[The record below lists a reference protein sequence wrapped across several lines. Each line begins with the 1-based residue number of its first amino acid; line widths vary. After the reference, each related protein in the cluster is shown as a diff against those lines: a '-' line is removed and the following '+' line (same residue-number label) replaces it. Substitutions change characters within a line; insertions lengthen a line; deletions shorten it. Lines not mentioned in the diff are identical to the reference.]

1 MIHAHHAVH
10 AHDTHAHS
18 AHIQVHVRHSRG
30 TAKKSQNTQSP
41 RKAHHAKT
49 TTHHGTHSSRLNASN
64 NQRINVA
71 KFSNKLQSISASR
84 SSEKCARNVRI
95 ALQTA
100 GADVSNHPIAAANW
114 GRTLE
119 KNGYKQIKPAFNRP
133 QKGDIY
139 IIDATSN
146 HVYGHIAG
154 YTGSEWISDF
164 RQSSYAV
171 YKEKDVEY
179 HYYRLESAT

>member
-10 AHDTHAHS
+10 AHNSHAHS
-18 AHIQVHVRHSRG
+18 VQVHVRHASSRDI
-30 TAKKSQNTQSP
+30 KKPEHVQSQ
-41 RKAHHAKT
+41 RKAHHSKNVKYRIDQQSTLDA
-49 TTHHGTHSSRLNASN
+49 
-64 NQRINVA
+64 QRINVS
-71 KFSNKLQSISASR
+71 KFSIKLESISARR

-100 GADVSNHPIAAANW
+100 GADVSNHPIAAADW

-139 IIDATSN
+139 IIDATSD

-164 RQSSYAV
+164 RQSGYAV
-171 YKEKDVEY
+171 YREKDVEY
-179 HYYRLESAT
+179 HYYRLEPATEL

>member
-10 AHDTHAHS
+10 AHDTDAHS
-18 AHIQVHVRHSRG
+18 VQVHVRHAHRRVA
-30 TAKKSQNTQSP
+30 TKKVQHVQP
-41 RKAHHAKT
+41 QRKVHHVKMTKQHINHNVDLA
-49 TTHHGTHSSRLNASN
+49 A
-64 NQRINVA
+64 QRINLS
-71 KFSNKLQSISASR
+71 KFSHKLESISARR

-95 ALQTA
+95 ALETA
-100 GADVSNHPIAAANW
+100 GANVSNHPIAAANW

-119 KNGYKQIKPAFNRP
+119 KNGYKQIKPAFNKP
-133 QKGDIY
+133 KKGDIY

-146 HVYGHIAG
+146 HTYGHIAG

-164 RQSSYAV
+164 RQNSYAV
-171 YKEKDVEY
+171 YREKDVEY

>member
-10 AHDTHAHS
+10 AHDTHAHP
-18 AHIQVHVRHSRG
+18 AHVQVRHSRG
-30 TAKKSQNTQSP
+30 AAPKSQHKKKTQHS
-41 RKAHHAKT
+41 KTIHHTAHTSTKY
-49 TTHHGTHSSRLNASN
+49 
-64 NQRINVA
+64 QKRINVS
-71 KFSNKLQSISASR
+71 KFSNKLESISARR
-84 SSEKCARNVRI
+84 STEKCARNVRI

-100 GADVSNHPIAAANW
+100 GADVTNHPIAAANW

-119 KNGYKQIKPAFNRP
+119 KNGYKQIKPAFNNP

-139 IIDATSN
+139 IIDSTSN

-164 RQSSYAV
+164 RQNSYAV

-179 HYYRLESAT
+179 HYYRLTSAT

>member
-18 AHIQVHVRHSRG
+18 VQVHVRHSRG
-30 TAKKSQNTQSP
+30 AVKKAHNAHQQHSTAAKS
-41 RKAHHAKT
+41 HHAKT
-49 TTHHGTHSSRLNASN
+49 IHHVTHRTTHHTVA
-64 NQRINVA
+64 QRINVS
-71 KFSNKLQSISASR
+71 KFSTKLESISARR
-84 SSEKCARNVRI
+84 SKEKCARNVRI

-114 GRTLE
+114 GHTLE
-119 KNGYKQIKPAFNRP
+119 KNGYKQIKPAFNNP
-133 QKGDIY
+133 KKGDIY
-139 IIDATSN
+139 IIDATNN

-164 RQSSYAV
+164 RQNSYAV
-171 YKEKDVEY
+171 YKDKDVEY
-179 HYYRLESAT
+179 HYYRLASAT